1 MKVSTLTVLM
11 VLVADPTL
19 AFTLDDAIN
28 TASAIQN
35 QSGHEASVQ
44 TPLASARLLN
54 VLGSEL
60 KVTPEQA
67 LGGASA
73 MLGMARNNLDETQY
87 NQLIEAAPGLD
98 MLATVNA
105 FGGLRGLDEL
115 LGQNSQR
122 RLPLANALG
131 NVGDLDDLVSA
142 FKALEMDGAMIDQ
155 FAPLLLQYL
164 AQQGIAGSLLQSLG
178 ALWSA
183 PAAGPSV

>member
-1 MKVSTLTVLM
+1 MKAFIPAALMSMVASSVFAFDPNDALQVVSSM
-11 VLVADPTL
+11 
-19 AFTLDDAIN
+19 
-28 TASAIQN
+28 QN

-105 FGGLRGLDEL
+105 FGGLQGLDEL